1 MTPKEPAADLRLFA
15 SILRQTYMAL
25 LAEGFTQQEA
35 LTIIGQLLAANRPQ
49 PS

>member
-1 MTPKEPAADLRLFA
+1 MTPKEPSADPRLLA

-35 LTIIGQLLAANRPQ
+35 LTIIGHMLAANRPD
-49 PS
+49 PT